1 MPIVLGV
8 ALGMVVIAPFL
19 GRWRVEGGGIE
30 YGLRKMHWRNG
41 RLPVCLGLSC
51 MSLTSRGFCAP
62 RIAFLLDEVPS
73 EDVGATEEFMCTPR
87 SWRAG

>member
-8 ALGMVVIAPFL
+8 ALGMVVIAPF
-19 GRWRVEGGGIE
+19 WDGGGLE

-51 MSLTSRGFCAP
+51 MSLTSRVFAP
-62 RIAFLLDEVPS
+62 REL
-73 EDVGATEEFMCTPR
+73 R
-87 SWRAG
+87 SCLTKYLVRT